1 MKPVPSL
8 NAADTGVRSEHQ
20 EIAPASSLVMVAQQP
35 AAARFRLAIV
45 VSHPIQHF
53 CPMYRCIAADPRV
66 ELLVLFAQAGAAPRF
81 DSGFGQV
88 IKWQDD
94 LLEGFPH
101 KMIAA
106 DAAQLTEAV
115 VRELAEF
122 KPEVVYVHGYTLPYL
137 RATMRWAKRS
147 GVPVLMTT
155 DSELRHPRPWHVR
168 LAKRFAL
175 PPVLRNVDLFLT
187 VGDENER
194 YYQHYGVGKDRFHR
208 VPFSIDSAYYDK
220 ILAEKSQ
227 YRETLR
233 RQLAIPPDATAI
245 LTVGKMIPRKE
256 HAGLIRAFSAALK
269 QAHAPAVL
277 LIAGDGP
284 LRPQLE
290 ELAKPLGSA
299 VRLLGFIGVQ
309 DLPKYYSAADV
320 YVHPSS
326 HDPHPLAIS
335 EALYCGLPVVVS
347 DRIGSTGP
355 TDDVRVGVNG
365 WEYRNGDDHAL
376 AAILAHLIDHPEVRA
391 KSSGF
396 SREFGLLHAADHCA
410 RRFVDGALRAIHNK
424 RKQ

>member
-1 MKPVPSL
+1 MTIV
-8 NAADTGVRSEHQ
+8 
-20 EIAPASSLVMVAQQP
+20 SSPLLVANELKT
-35 AAARFRLAIV
+35 ARFRVAIV

-53 CPMYRCIAADPRV
+53 CPMYRNIAADPRV
-66 ELLVLFAQAGAAPRF
+66 DLLVIFAEAGAAPRF

-101 KMIAA
+101 TMINA
-106 DAAQLTEAV
+106 DNSERSQAV
-115 VRELAEF
+115 LRELGRF
-122 KPEVVYVHGYTLPYL
+122 RPDVVYVHGYALPYL
-137 RATMRWAKRS
+137 RHTMRWAKQS
-147 GVPVLMTT
+147 GIPVLMTT

-194 YYQHYGVGKDRFHR
+194 YFRNYGVSSDRFHR

-220 ILAEKSQ
+220 ILVNQAEIRQ
-227 YRETLR
+227 RLRERLGI
-233 RQLAIPPDATAI
+233 APDATVF

-256 HAGLIRAFSAALK
+256 HASLIRAFGAAVK
-269 QAHAPAVL
+269 QAHGSAVL

-290 ELAKPLGSA
+290 ELAKGLGSA

-309 DLPKYYSAADV
+309 QLPEYYSAADV

-347 DRIGSTGP
+347 DRIGSAGP
-355 TDDVRVGVNG
+355 TDDVQVGVNG
-365 WEYRNGDDHAL
+365 WEYPNSDETAL
-376 AAILAHLIDHPEVRA
+376 SNILAHLIDHPEVRA
-391 KSSGF
+391 QSAAR
-396 SREFGLLHAADHCA
+396 SRGLGLEHASDRCA
-410 RRFVDGALRAIHNK
+410 TRFVDGVVRAMEM
-424 RKQ
+424 RTSKQP